1 MDTPGSVE
9 VLVYLLGKDQLYD
22 EHLSNQ
28 IVQMLCVMVFEAED
42 LIGVEEM
49 VRDDDE
55 SYRPDLKAAV
65 PRRVLDAFRT
75 MQTRCNENVAF
86 EGFTS
91 ALRHAKD
98 LSTSLNYLQLLIQ
111 ILNAS
116 PSLQS
121 RMIIWGTLLLYV
133 VCHLS
138 LFLSLALPPPNVF
151 LHTPTYPHTQIGT
164 LKRVDLIGACYHVTK
179 KWRTKLRGD
188 GNSKEEDYNTELDFM
203 HVSKEKPLS
212 NVDRAKFE
220 GILTDFDMAF
230 NEELLYQ
237 RNEDMQS
244 QSSQFKSAGI
254 EQLLQEFKSA
264 VTPNVRKNVEMMIRS
279 LTLTLTQTG
288 DTPFGTKLTKALA
301 AQTEKAVSCVYGG
314 NVDMLKMDE
323 KERKRLLEQYNT
335 DMEDK
340 KYKEKALKRQFEEAN
355 EKVEKTQKRLGE
367 IEEKLANKI
376 AENIRLTEENDTLQG
391 SKQEMSKSLTSM
403 KSMYD
408 NDLASREKLQTRC
421 DDLNR
426 EKTNLENKITE
437 LETRLAHKRKP
448 TSPDISSSSSEKVSE
463 LEIQLEA
470 KVKAVTKITKELSE
484 SRSMIQSL
492 KDSLSARDDELKKLR
507 ENPPTLM
514 TSTSST
520 TGPPEIPTK
529 QSQDGEETKEEKTS
543 DDSDVPEGF
552 KPEFCPMI
560 VALTT
565 SKHLKKWKA
574 LSSLSKGKPLGVKPE
589 DVPVEIAEE
598 FVNTFI
604 PSVRGVTLSLSL
616 TISHTHI
623 HIRYVQCSNR
633 KVRKESVS

>member
-1 MDTPGSVE
+1 
-9 VLVYLLGKDQLYD
+9 
-22 EHLSNQ
+22 
-28 IVQMLCVMVFEAED
+28 
-42 LIGVEEM
+42 
-49 VRDDDE
+49 
-55 SYRPDLKAAV
+55 
-65 PRRVLDAFRT
+65 
-75 MQTRCNENVAF
+75 
-86 EGFTS
+86 
-91 ALRHAKD
+91 
-98 LSTSLNYLQLLIQ
+98 
-111 ILNAS
+111 
-116 PSLQS
+116 
-121 RMIIWGTLLLYV
+121 
-133 VCHLS
+133 
-138 LFLSLALPPPNVF
+138 
-151 LHTPTYPHTQIGT
+151 
-164 LKRVDLIGACYHVTK
+164 
-179 KWRTKLRGD
+179 
-188 GNSKEEDYNTELDFM
+188 M

-623 HIRYVQCSNR
+623 KEPPAVQSSTTSSGGGGGGQGVSVAGSDPVTLHFNLYSPDSGSEITETSIKTTLEMVFQALFVTEPSCEKHFRTDSRSLAGQIATGMVQMADTDKNGKLNIEEFKKFFKPKDKSPLEKLKEDKRFKKWVRLKTMIKSLSETNMRGKMKASGTCLYHHLRNYTHTHTHKINQPRYTHTRGNR
-633 KVRKESVS
+633 HDM